1 VTIFKK
7 TDSAHYHARK
17 KAHRIAA
24 VLYLLMLAVV
34 VGMTYL
40 SEQQKLAA
48 KQTSQDP
55 PASGNMEPVIK
66 YSNLDR

>member
-1 VTIFKK
+1 VTILKK
-7 TDSAHYHARK
+7 TDSAHHHARK
-17 KAHRIAA
+17 KVHRIAA
-24 VLYLLMLAVV
+24 VLYLVIMAVV

-55 PASGNMEPVIK
+55 PAFGNMEPIIK